1 MDRIVSLIYR
11 RLALS
16 IFIAIL
22 AASAVFFGTEVLP
35 GDALTA
41 TIPQDE
47 LIWMTDADLA
57 RMRTELGLDKPGYE
71 RFSTVI
77 WNLITFD
84 FGLST
89 IT

>member
-1 MDRIVSLIYR
+1 MNRIVSLIYR

-41 TIPQDE
+41 TIPEDE
-47 LIWMTDADLA
+47 LAFMSDADLA
-57 RMRTELGLDKPGYE
+57 RMRTELGLDKPVHE
-71 RFSTVI
+71 RFRTCLLYTSPSPR
-77 WNLITFD
+77 D
-84 FGLST
+84 
-89 IT
+89 